1 MLAPIAAGRVTTR
14 RGPAGPRADADGGRD
29 GSSTAVTPGLRRGRL
44 DGDELVAKGAVRD
57 QERKEMLMLRWR
69 APPQSSLVEMQFRPR
84 EHSRASFEDLFRK
97 AGMRQTFG
105 GPTEEWALRSR

>member
-1 MLAPIAAGRVTTR
+1 
-14 RGPAGPRADADGGRD
+14 
-29 GSSTAVTPGLRRGRL
+29 
-44 DGDELVAKGAVRD
+44 
-57 QERKEMLMLRWR
+57 MLRWR